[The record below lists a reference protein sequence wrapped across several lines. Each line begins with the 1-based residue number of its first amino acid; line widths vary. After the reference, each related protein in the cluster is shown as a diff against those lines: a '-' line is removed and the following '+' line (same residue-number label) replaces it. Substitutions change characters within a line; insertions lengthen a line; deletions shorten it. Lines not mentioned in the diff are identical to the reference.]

1 ERTDR
6 LRLRHLRRT
15 GNLPGRCRR
24 HHPLQAHRPAHARG
38 HPHRAGAPHPEPEN
52 GGRHM
57 MRLPWLARLAFC
69 CLPLTAAA
77 MALALPAPVQA
88 QQAIDPLPFK
98 DRAEEVRF
106 QKLAGQLRCL
116 VCQDESLLES
126 NAELAQQMRQIAF
139 RKMQQGWSDD
149 RIKQYFVDRYS
160 DYVLYK
166 PPLRP

>member
-1 ERTDR
+1 
-6 LRLRHLRRT
+6 
-15 GNLPGRCRR
+15 
-24 HHPLQAHRPAHARG
+24 
-38 HPHRAGAPHPEPEN
+38 
-52 GGRHM
+52 M

-77 MALALPAPVQA
+77 MALALPTPVQA

-166 PPLRP
+166 PPLRPSTWLLWFGPLVILLAGACVVAVTVRRRRADAPREVPDHDDEDW